1 MPSVQVKID
10 SEVYQRLLA
19 LKPAYLSAAAFTSQ
33 FVETALDTDLKL
45 AKPRATATTGSTSS
59 PVLPLSNNNL
69 NSSSLEEERDIDR
82 EPTNP
87 RALGTNPRALGT
99 NPRSTKKID
108 LFARKALKLSQVP
121 QELTYVA
128 ELFVEFWNVKKGT
141 RSQAVFSRVTNKLLA
156 WSRDDQKKALETAIT
171 NGWGDVFEP
180 KLDRPKQ
187 APWAEPQMK
196 HPAHRDF
203 TAERLERERN
213 EAEEEIPSATG
224 GRGVLEALGHAF

>member
-1 MPSVQVKID
+1 MASVQVKID

-45 AKPRATATTGSTSS
+45 AKPRATATGSTGS
-59 PVLPLSNNNL
+59 PVLPLGL
-69 NSSSLEEERDIDR
+69 DIKEKEEERYIDR
-82 EPTNP
+82 EP
-87 RALGTNPRALGT
+87 TNPRALGT

-128 ELFVEFWNVKKGT
+128 ELLVEFWNVKKGT

>member
-33 FVETALDTDLKL
+33 FVETALDTDLRL
-45 AKPRATATTGSTSS
+45 GKPRGAADTGSASS
-59 PVLPLSNNNL
+59 PVFPLGL
-69 NSSSLEEERDIDR
+69 DIKEIEEERYIDVPKTKGK
-82 EPTNP
+82 EPDP
-87 RALGTNPRALGT
+87 
-99 NPRSTKKID
+99 
-108 LFARKALKLSQVP
+108 FARKSLKLSQVP

-128 ELFVEFWNVKKGT
+128 ELFVEFWAVKKGT
-141 RSQAVFSRVTNKLLA
+141 RSQAVFSRITNKLLA
-156 WSRDDQKKALETAIT
+156 WSRDDRKKALETSIT

-187 APWAEPQMK
+187 GPPWAEPQMK

-213 EAEEEIPSATG
+213 KAKEEIPSVTG
-224 GRGVLEALGHAF
+224 GRGVLEALGSAF

>member
-45 AKPRATATTGSTSS
+45 AKPRATATGSTGS
-59 PVLPLSNNNL
+59 PVLPLSNNNI
-69 NSSSLEEERDIDR
+69 NSSSLEEERYIDR
-82 EPTNP
+82 EP
-87 RALGTNPRALGT
+87 TNPRALGT

-128 ELFVEFWNVKKGT
+128 ELLVEFWNVKKGT
-141 RSQAVFSRVTNKLLA
+141 RSQAVFSRITNKLLA
-156 WSRDDQKKALETAIT
+156 WSRDDRKKALETAIT

-187 APWAEPQMK
+187 APWQQAEKP
-196 HPAHRDF
+196 HPCQPVKGTISDEARK
-203 TAERLERERN
+203 TAIDMSKI
-213 EAEEEIPSATG
+213 A
-224 GRGVLEALGHAF
+224 

>member
-1 MPSVQVKID
+1 MSKQSSIRVSSYLLERLETFRPEWKTTPRFIED
-10 SEVYQRLLA
+10 LLA
-19 LKPAYLSAAAFTSQ
+19 QGL
-33 FVETALDTDLKL
+33 EDLCTL
-45 AKPRATATTGSTSS
+45 AKPRATATGSTGS
-59 PVLPLSNNNL
+59 PVLPLGL
-69 NSSSLEEERDIDR
+69 DIKEKEEERYIDVPKIKR
-82 EPTNP
+82 KEP
-87 RALGTNPRALGT
+87 
-99 NPRSTKKID
+99 D

-128 ELFVEFWNVKKGT
+128 ELLVEFWNVKKGT

-187 APWAEPQMK
+187 GPPWAEPQMK

-203 TAERLERERN
+203 TAERLERERK
-213 EAEEEIPSATG
+213 EAEEEIPSVTG
-224 GRGVLEALGHAF
+224 GRGVLEALGSAF

>member
-1 MPSVQVKID
+1 MSKQSSIRVSSYLLERLETFRPEWKTTPRFIED
-10 SEVYQRLLA
+10 LLA
-19 LKPAYLSAAAFTSQ
+19 ESLIGLTPSPLTIPPTTISDLGNTGL
-33 FVETALDTDLKL
+33 ERGRGGLD
-45 AKPRATATTGSTSS
+45 
-59 PVLPLSNNNL
+59 V
-69 NSSSLEEERDIDR
+69 LEENSQEGGEGERK
-82 EPTNP
+82 
-87 RALGTNPRALGT
+87 G
-99 NPRSTKKID
+99 SKKKID
-108 LFARKALKLSQVP
+108 PFARKSLKLSQVP
-121 QELTYVA
+121 QELTFVA
-128 ELFVEFWNVKKGT
+128 ELLVEFWNVKKGT